1 MTFDAYPKLLG
12 SKADEQPI
20 TDLCSKNPCHTSF
33 NLGEELGV
41 RSVENSECEKNKSK
55 M

>member
-41 RSVENSECEKNKSK
+41 RSVENSECEKKKSK